1 MKTRKRFVR
10 VVIAVAVVMLLFM
23 WFVEK
28 WRYDVAI
35 VPFLDGDS
43 IPVSFVEYELVCYKQ
58 LLTSYFFSAKLMSFC
73 DNIMLLASLSS
84 CVAFHGRSCFYKFR
98 SG

>member
-28 WRYDVAI
+28 WRYDVAL
-35 VPFLDGDS
+35 VSFLDGDG
-43 IPVSFVEYELVCYKQ
+43 IPVSFKYELVCYK
-58 LLTSYFFSAKLMSFC
+58 
-73 DNIMLLASLSS
+73 
-84 CVAFHGRSCFYKFR
+84 
-98 SG
+98 